1 MAFDARH
8 RDKTGE
14 ISRKDGNTLISTLR
28 KTYGPNFANGCDDHE
43 ELSDVLHKLDE
54 QSLTIWYTII
64 RTAT

>member
-1 MAFDARH
+1 VTVAFDARY

-54 QSLTIWYTII
+54 QSLTI
-64 RTAT
+64 